1 MNSSLFVYF
10 RRIFKLL
17 KNPSFIFLT
26 LIGNLF
32 IVLVSVIFYYMERLV
47 NLSMHSFV
55 DALWWAFATVTT
67 VGYGDLVPVTIPGKI
82 LGIGLMIGG
91 TGLFATYTAL
101 FANALLGREFVKM
114 ERRIRFMNKSIS
126 ETQEGI
132 EQEEEQLM
140 KTIEQLQNSVE
151 DLKKKLDT
159 K

>member
-1 MNSSLFVYF
+1 MHN
-10 RRIFKLL
+10 
-17 KNPSFIFLT
+17 FI
-26 LIGNLF
+26 
-32 IVLVSVIFYYMERLV
+32 
-47 NLSMHSFV
+47 

-126 ETQEGI
+126 ETQQELSL
-132 EQEEEQLM
+132 EEENLL
-140 KTIEQLQNSVE
+140 KTLGQLQDSVE
-151 DLKKKLDT
+151 KLEKKIENK
-159 K
+159 